1 MGYNLGLT
9 ARAEPTHFWFRG
21 FRAYVAP
28 VVREIAA
35 GRRDLRMIDC
45 GCGTGY
51 NLKTL
56 LQPYGRAFAFD
67 MTPDALQRARARG
80 VPLVRAD
87 MERIPFRS
95 GSFDLVTSFNV
106 VHSVSD
112 DHKAL
117 REMSRVLK
125 PGGYLVMNVTA
136 LKFLRGEHS
145 DVWGEQRRYTYTL
158 LSGARLVEDA
168 GLEAVRIAYM
178 FASLVPMILAA
189 RTVQRMLRPLREPS
203 GDADL
208 TVPAAPVNAI
218 LSGLVRG
225 EAALARRLPMPFG
238 SSLLMVARKT
248 QVEGTNK

>member
-1 MGYNLGLT
+1 MGYNLELT

-67 MTPDALQRARARG
+67 TTPDALQRARTRG
-80 VPLVRAD
+80 GPLVRAD
-87 MERIPFRS
+87 MEHIPFRS

-125 PGGYLVMNVTA
+125 PGGYVVMNVTA

-145 DVWGEQRRYTYTL
+145 NVWGEQRRYTL
-158 LSGARLVEDA
+158 QSGARLVEDA
-168 GLEAVRIAYM
+168 GLEAVRVAYM
-178 FASLVPMILAA
+178 FASLVPMILAV
-189 RTVQRMLRPLREPS
+189 RTVQRTLRPLREPS